1 MILGCIADDFTGAS
15 DIANTL
21 TNGGMQSALYSGV
34 PKLTEPE
41 SVDAGIVSLKTRT
54 VPANEAVEESLKAAR
69 WLLDQGCEQLY
80 FKYCS
85 TFDST
90 KEGNIGPV
98 ADALAGLLD
107 ESQVLFSPAFPA
119 AGRTVYQGQL
129 FVNDSPLHES
139 SMKNHPLTP
148 MTDSDLRRWLSS
160 QTSTPIKHVPYGI
173 VSNGVETISQFLRDE
188 GPGYFIAD
196 AIHDD
201 DLIHL
206 SKSMACSKL
215 LTGSSG
221 LALGLPEIYRG
232 LGKLNGGLGTWRG
245 VKGRGVILS
254 GSCSEATRA
263 QIEEYKKGHPWL
275 ELSADKIHNE
285 QTILQEVVDWIL
297 DQDQTPLVYTSAD
310 PCVVKLSQEKYGAE
324 SIANQI
330 ESFFGN
336 LARLLALEGFSKI
349 VTAGGETS
357 GAVVHA
363 LEIDAMEVGSEIA
376 PGVPSLKVVNRELAL
391 ALKSGNFGHR
401 HFFQDAVEA
410 LG

>member
-21 TNGGMQSALYSGV
+21 TKGGMQSSLYSGI
-34 PKLTEPE
+34 PKLTTAV

-54 VPANEAVEESLKAAR
+54 VPVSEAVEESLNAAH

-98 ADALAGLLD
+98 ADALACLLD

-119 AGRTVYQGQL
+119 TGRTVYQGQL

-148 MTDSDLRRWLSS
+148 MTDSDLRRWLSY
-160 QTSTPIKHVPYGI
+160 QTSTPIKHVPYAV
-173 VSNGVETISQFLRDE
+173 VSRGAETITQFLKGE

-196 AIHDD
+196 AILDD
-201 DLIHL
+201 DLIQL

-215 LTGSSG
+215 LSGSSG
-221 LALGLPEIYRG
+221 LALGLPDIFRSQ
-232 LGKLNGGLGTWRG
+232 GKLNGSLSRWRG

-254 GSCSEATRA
+254 GSCSEATRT
-263 QIEEYKKGHPWL
+263 QIEEYKKSHPWL
-275 ELSADKIHNE
+275 ELGADEIHNE

-297 DQDQTPLVYTSAD
+297 DQKQAPLVYTSAD
-310 PCVVKLSQEKYGAE
+310 PCVVKLAQKKYGAE
-324 SIANQI
+324 SIANEI
-330 ESFFGN
+330 ESFFGT
-336 LARLLALEGFSKI
+336 LARLLSLEGFSKI

-357 GAVVHA
+357 GAVVNA
-363 LEIDAMEVGSEIA
+363 LEIDAMDVGSEIA
-376 PGVPSLKVVNRELAL
+376 PGVPALKVVNRDLAL
-391 ALKSGNFGHR
+391 ALKSGNFGHK

>member
-21 TNGGMQSALYSGV
+21 TKGGMQSALYSGV
-34 PKLTEPE
+34 PKLTAPE

-54 VPANEAVEESLKAAR
+54 VPAIEAVEESLKAAH

-107 ESQVLFSPAFPA
+107 ESQVIFSPAFPA
-119 AGRTVYQGQL
+119 TGRTVYQGQL

-139 SMKNHPLTP
+139 GMQNHPLTP
-148 MTDSDLRRWLSS
+148 MTDADLRRWLSF
-160 QTSTPIKHVPYGI
+160 QTRTPIKHVPYGI
-173 VSNGVETISQFLRDE
+173 VSRGVETISEFFKDE

-196 AIHDD
+196 AILDD

-206 SKSMACSKL
+206 SKSMASSKL

-232 LGKLNGGLGTWRG
+232 QGKLNGSLDTWRG

-254 GSCSEATRA
+254 GSCSETTRA

-285 QTILQEVVDWIL
+285 QTILQEVVDWVL
-297 DQDQTPLVYTSAD
+297 EQNQAPLVYTSAD

-324 SIANQI
+324 CIANQI
-330 ESFFGN
+330 ESFFGT
-336 LARLLALEGFSKI
+336 LAQLLALEGFSKI

-357 GAVVHA
+357 GAVVNA
-363 LEIDAMEVGSEIA
+363 LEIDAMDVGSEIA
-376 PGVPSLKVVNRELAL
+376 PGVPTLRVVNRELAL
-391 ALKSGNFGHR
+391 ALKSGNFGHK